1 MRGWSDD
8 YPIDKHMA
16 DLYWCQLL
24 IWPTLMGPFHLELRF
39 LDVWLTTSSLQVDMW
54 TSSTNLDFGQL
65 VQWRP
70 LLRRVPQDLNAC
82 TPASQC
88 CFNDDKPSSLWT
100 DVKLYKL
107 TEKLQIP
114 YEWDYIGKLLMSISA
129 NRHGSWWWTW
139 ELMVWWDCHSK
150 PPIIKG
156 EDSYL

>member
-1 MRGWSDD
+1 MRDWSDD

-70 LLRRVPQDLNAC
+70 LLRRVPQDLNA
-82 TPASQC
+82 SQ
-88 CFNDDKPSSLWT
+88 
-100 DVKLYKL
+100 LYRVSMTINL
-107 TEKLQIP
+107 AHFEPMWNYTN
-114 YEWDYIGKLLMSISA
+114 LLRIFRPHIECWLYWKVA
-129 NRHGSWWWTW
+129 YVYFCQQTW
-139 ELMVWWDCHSK
+139 ELMLRWDRPSLKTVHICWWGFTFVKKNS
-150 PPIIKG
+150 
-156 EDSYL
+156 